1 MDTCSCEFY
10 RCHDVITN
18 TYMPLVVTTND
29 TVTNVKIISGTFSG
43 AWIISELS
51 LIVIQTTA
59 TENHHSFSIS
69 TLPATHSLFIAL
81 IISVRLSCSVSAN
94 KLGRGL
100 TYTSHRKY

>member
-1 MDTCSCEFY
+1 
-10 RCHDVITN
+10 VITN
-18 TYMPLVVTTND
+18 TYMPLTVTTND
-29 TVTNVKIISGTFSG
+29 TVTNVKIISGRFSG
-43 AWIISELS
+43 VWILSELS

-69 TLPATHSLFIAL
+69 TLPAPQSFIAL